1 MDDDLRSSAD
11 MTSTDRE
18 NLVAQPH
25 RKLIHE
31 GDYVAE
37 VEVQLI
43 EEEDGWSPYL
53 TLEDTKKL
61 DQVRKALRRGDVE
74 AASQL
79 ARVFHLTP
87 VSA

>member
-1 MDDDLRSSAD
+1 MARLR
-11 MTSTDRE
+11 
-18 NLVAQPH
+18 

-31 GDYVAE
+31 GDFAAE

-43 EEEDGWSPYL
+43 EEEGGWSPYL
-53 TLEDTKKL
+53 TLEDAEKL
-61 DQVRKALRRGDVE
+61 DQVREALRRGDVQ
-74 AASQL
+74 AAGQL

>member
-1 MDDDLRSSAD
+1 MVRPHKK
-11 MTSTDRE
+11 
-18 NLVAQPH
+18 LV
-25 RKLIHE
+25 HE

-53 TLEDTKKL
+53 TLEDAEKL
-61 DQVRKALRRGDVE
+61 DQVREALRRGDVK